1 MSVEDEFVKADN
13 DAGVTNGME
22 VLPPSSN
29 SSLSLPPTTDLLAYR
44 KQLVEQYHQ
53 GSPSLI
59 ARLKASGREDLESQ
73 IVAMVDEIL
82 AETDNLLGNQ
92 LVATRNGELRDA
104 SVISF
109 KRAEVLEKA
118 LKAVQTRQQFE
129 KQSGIDLDSP
139 SMIVVFRFFMS
150 KAKDAFTRMG
160 VGPEINDLFFR
171 VFGEVTNDWK
181 KELRESFDAT
191 RTPK

>member
-1 MSVEDEFVKADN
+1 VSEDEFVKADN
-13 DAGVTNGME
+13 EAGVANGME

-53 GSPSLI
+53 GAPSLI

-82 AETDNLLGNQ
+82 SETDNLLGNQ
-92 LVATRNGELRDA
+92 LVATRNGDLRDA

-150 KAKDAFTRMG
+150 KARDTFSRMG

>member
-1 MSVEDEFVKADN
+1 MDDFQKTDV
-13 DAGVTNGME
+13 DAGVMDAE
-22 VLPPSSN
+22 VLAPERDTSVSHN
-29 SSLSLPPTTDLLAYR
+29 LPPTTDLLQFR

-53 GSPSLI
+53 GAPSLI
-59 ARLKASGREDLESQ
+59 ARLKSAGKEDLESQ

-82 AETDNLLGNQ
+82 SETDNLLGNQ
-92 LVATRNGELRDA
+92 LVATSNGNLRDA

-139 SMIVVFRFFMS
+139 SMMVVFRFFMTKS
-150 KAKDAFTRMG
+150 KETFSRMG

-171 VFGEVTNDWK
+171 MFGEVTNNWK
-181 KELRESFDAT
+181 KELRENFEAM
-191 RTPK
+191 RNQK

>member
-1 MSVEDEFVKADN
+1 VNGEDEFIKADAE
-13 DAGVTNGME
+13 AGVVTGE
-22 VLPPSSN
+22 ILPPARGN
-29 SSLSLPPTTDLLAYR
+29 SSVVPTTDLLLFR

-59 ARLKASGREDLESQ
+59 ARLRAAGKEDLESQ

-92 LVATRNGELRDA
+92 LVATHNGELRDA

-139 SMIVVFRFFMS
+139 SMIIVFRFFMT
-150 KAKDAFTRMG
+150 KARETFTRMG

-171 VFGEVTNDWK
+171 MFGEVTNDWK
-181 KELRESFDAT
+181 KELREEFEAV
-191 RTPK
+191 RN

>member
-1 MSVEDEFVKADN
+1 MSEDEFVKADN
-13 DAGVTNGME
+13 EAGVANGME

-53 GSPSLI
+53 GAPSLI

-82 AETDNLLGNQ
+82 SETDNLLGNQ
-92 LVATRNGELRDA
+92 LVATRNGDLRDA

-150 KAKDAFTRMG
+150 KARDTFSRMG